1 MLITNDYK
9 LALLSGLVSGAAVL
23 VHPRSLYLP
32 VMLALC
38 LAAVM
43 LARRNTFTQAL
54 IHAGSFLLVFN
65 LVLLPW
71 RARNYAVFGV
81 PNISSAAGINML
93 NYGAALTEAAHTGES
108 QWSIAARYR
117 AEIIEKSA
125 HPLNSA
131 EFGELA
137 FRHGLDKVLDDPLT
151 YARVHVIGM
160 AKIFLPGTSQVNTLL
175 TGRNTLDTSSIY
187 ALFSASQNTQSGQ
200 IRQSLSNLSI
210 LAWLYIGFEMF
221 YLLGIYLFS
230 FYALV
235 TRTRSQPWVW
245 IIIITILYLAAVVG
259 PAGTP
264 RFRVAM
270 MPLLCVIAA
279 GGMASVRSITQKLDR
294 LCG

>member
-1 MLITNDYK
+1 
-9 LALLSGLVSGAAVL
+9 
-23 VHPRSLYLP
+23 
-32 VMLALC
+32 
-38 LAAVM
+38 
-43 LARRNTFTQAL
+43 
-54 IHAGSFLLVFN
+54 
-65 LVLLPW
+65 
-71 RARNYAVFGV
+71 
-81 PNISSAAGINML
+81 
-93 NYGAALTEAAHTGES
+93 
-108 QWSIAARYR
+108 
-117 AEIIEKSA
+117 
-125 HPLNSA
+125 
-131 EFGELA
+131 
-137 FRHGLDKVLDDPLT
+137 
-151 YARVHVIGM
+151 M